1 MRYKPT
7 LPLVQVFL
15 EESPNRRRP
24 GKEPARRQEIG
35 GASSFWS
42 GVCDSRRVLKHERE
56 REGKR
61 GSQEN
66 SNSRCFQVFSL
77 ALLASAPAFSV
88 STSLGWIQLN
98 PSDIGYS

>member
-7 LPLVQVFL
+7 LPLVQVFP

-42 GVCDSRRVLKHERE
+42 GVCDSRRELKHEE
-56 REGKR
+56 NGM
-61 GSQEN
+61 GSEVVKKIV
-66 SNSRCFQVFSL
+66 RAAVFKSAASHYWHQPRLSPL
-77 ALLASAPAFSV
+77 AHR
-88 STSLGWIQLN
+88 
-98 PSDIGYS
+98 